1 MQNEKSLNV
10 FIPKMFQWQMQC
22 SYIFAYYLLF
32 YPKFRKKHTIIYIE
46 RVALHEKH
54 KASYKLLKSLS
65 ENCSKLV
72 MLKQPWK

>member
-1 MQNEKSLNV
+1 MQNEKSWNV
-10 FIPKMFQWQMQC
+10 FIPQMFQWQMQC

-46 RVALHEKH
+46 IVALHGKQ

-72 MLKQPWK
+72 MLKQSWK